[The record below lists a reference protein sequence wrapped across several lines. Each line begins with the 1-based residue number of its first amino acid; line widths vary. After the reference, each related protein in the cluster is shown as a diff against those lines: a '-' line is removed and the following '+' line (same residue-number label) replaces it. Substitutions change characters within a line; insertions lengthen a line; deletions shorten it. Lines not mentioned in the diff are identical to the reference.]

1 MQKGKPRNARPH
13 NRAYLNERRVVLRK
27 RLTPAEA
34 QLWKYLQSSK
44 LDGRKFRRQ
53 HSIGNYI
60 LDLYCP
66 SERLAVELDGEVHE
80 GHIAEHFDG
89 IRTKFLHEIG
99 VKVLRIENHFV
110 FDEPGYVLACIKS
123 RFGWWNKIRD

>member
-1 MQKGKPRNARPH
+1 MQNGKPRNARPH
-13 NRAYLNERRVVLRK
+13 NRAYLNERRVQLRK

-34 QLWKYLQSSK
+34 SLWKCLQSSK

-60 LDLYCP
+60 LDFYCQ
-66 SERLAVELDGEVHE
+66 SERLAIELDGEVHQ

-89 IRTKFLHEIG
+89 IRTKFLNDIG
-99 VKVLRIENHFV
+99 VKVMRIENYLV
-110 FDEPGYVLACIKS
+110 FDEPEFVLAAVKS
-123 RFGWWNKIRD
+123 RFGWWEKDK